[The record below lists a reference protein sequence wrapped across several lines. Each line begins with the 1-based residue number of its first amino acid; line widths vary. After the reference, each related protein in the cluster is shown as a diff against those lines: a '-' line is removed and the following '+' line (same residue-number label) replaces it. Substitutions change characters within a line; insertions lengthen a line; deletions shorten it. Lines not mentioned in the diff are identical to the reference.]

1 MHPLTRCGCVIGAV
15 LLLALVLPGC
25 KKHHDPAT
33 ESEHNPLHQ
42 DPAGGAPA
50 RNDVQRGAQLRVNE
64 NLMKQIGL
72 FYQFYRNDHDGQ
84 PPRTEAEFKA
94 YLQSDPNARNEVE
107 AFNKGW
113 IVLVLDPPPNSHQV
127 LAYEKEPYQNW
138 GNRIVLL
145 GDGSVKVMVEAEFQA
160 ALKAQ

>member
-1 MHPLTRCGCVIGAV
+1 MRCWLVAAI
-15 LLLALVLPGC
+15 LLALSVPGC
-25 KKHHDPAT
+25 KKHKDTAT
-33 ESEHNPLHQ
+33 EVQGNPLRP

-64 NLMKQIGL
+64 NLMKQLGL

-107 AFNKGW
+107 ALNKGW

-127 LAYEKEPYQNW
+127 LAYEKEPYQKW